1 MYNGEKIEELRLL
14 FEMSRLELAQKLEV
28 SEQAIWQFENG
39 EVSPKT
45 SLKLK
50 LAQIFQVDIDYFED
64 TVFGSNFSVSDIA
77 FRNSDTISRKIINY
91 QEVYLNTINKYINYL
106 EQYIQ
111 FPQQNFYDL
120 TKKIS
125 EMFEK
130 NISIEEIADYSR
142 EKLDISDDNSDLLY
156 KLEKSGIYI
165 FEKKLNGTEDAYSIW
180 SKQGIPFII
189 LSVNKTAV
197 RRNFDLAHELAHL
210 LLHRGVD
217 FESLDKFQLQKKES
231 EANKFA
237 SYLLL
242 PEKRFKQV
250 IYDLRIEKKL
260 SNPDSYISLKKK
272 FNVSIQAMEYRA
284 FQLGLLTKG
293 QHDYFYRLI
302 YKKKYKLVE
311 PLDKDIVVKRP
322 TKVRS
327 IFNVV
332 FENNLI
338 TVEQFLKTNKITLD
352 FLSCLFYVEKPFFDK
367 FLSSEVNDF
376 SKIIDI
382 KYYKKSI

>member
-14 FEMSRLELAQKLEV
+14 FEMSRFELARKLEV

-39 EVSPKT
+39 EVFPKM

-50 LAQIFQVDIDYFED
+50 LAQLFHVDIDYFEENSIE
-64 TVFGSNFSVSDIA
+64 SNFGVSDIA
-77 FRNSDTISRKIINY
+77 FRNSDIISRKIINY

-106 EQYIQ
+106 EQLVQ
-111 FPQQNFYDL
+111 FPQQDFYIL

-125 EMFEK
+125 GMLEK
-130 NISIEEIADYSR
+130 NISIERIADYSR
-142 EKLDISDDNSDLLY
+142 EILDISDDNSDLLY
-156 KLEKSGIYI
+156 KLEKSGIYV
-165 FEKKLNGTEDAYSIW
+165 FEKQLNGTEDAYSIW
-180 SKQGIPFII
+180 SQEGIPYII
-189 LSVNKTAV
+189 LGINKTAV
-197 RRNFDLAHELAHL
+197 RRNFDLAHELGHL

-217 FESLDKFQLQKKES
+217 FESLDKFELQKKES

-242 PEKRFKQV
+242 PEKRFKQ
-250 IYDLRIEKKL
+250 IINDLQIDKKL
-260 SNPDSYISLKKK
+260 SNPDSYINIKKK
-272 FNVSIQAMEYRA
+272 LNVSIQAMEYRA

-293 QHDYFYRLI
+293 QHEYFYRLI
-302 YKKKYKLVE
+302 YKKKYRLLE
-311 PLDKDIVVKRP
+311 PLDDDIVVKRP

-332 FENNLI
+332 FDNNLI
-338 TVEQFLKTNKITLD
+338 TIEQFLKTNKITLD
-352 FLSCLFYVEKPFFDK
+352 FLSHLFYVEKSFFEQ
-367 FLSSEVNDF
+367 FISSEINDF

-382 KYYKKSI
+382 KDFKKSI

>member
-14 FEMSRLELAQKLEV
+14 FEMSRGELAQKLEV

-39 EVSPKT
+39 EVYPKM

-64 TVFGSNFSVSDIA
+64 SIIESNFGVSDIA

-106 EQYIQ
+106 EQFIKV
-111 FPQQNFYDL
+111 PQQNFYSL
-120 TKKIS
+120 TRKIA
-125 EMFEK
+125 EMLEN
-130 NISIEEIADYSR
+130 NISIEKIADFSR
-142 EKLDISDDNSDLLY
+142 EMLDISDDNSDLLY

-165 FEKKLNGTEDAYSIW
+165 FEKNLNGTEDAYSIW
-180 SKQGIPFII
+180 SQQGIPFII
-189 LSVNKTAV
+189 LGVNKTGV
-197 RRNFDLAHELAHL
+197 RRNFDLAHELGHL

-217 FESLDKFQLQKKES
+217 FESLDKFDLQKKES

-237 SYLLL
+237 SDLLL
-242 PEKRFKQV
+242 PEKRFKQA
-250 IYDLRIEKKL
+250 ISDLHIENKL

-272 FNVSIQAMEYRA
+272 FNISIQAMEYRA
-284 FQLGLLTKG
+284 FQLGMLTKG
-293 QHDYFYRLI
+293 QHEYFYRLI
-302 YKKKYKLVE
+302 YKKKYKLLE
-311 PLDKDIVVKRP
+311 PLDKDIAVKRP

-332 FENNLI
+332 FDNDLI
-338 TVEQFLKTNKITLD
+338 TIEQFLKTNRITLD
-352 FLSCLFYVEKPFFDK
+352 FLSRLFYVEKTFFDK

-382 KYYKKSI
+382 KDYKKSI

>member
-14 FEMSRLELAQKLEV
+14 FEMSRSELAQKLEV

-64 TVFGSNFSVSDIA
+64 SIIERNFGVSDIA

-91 QEVYLNTINKYINYL
+91 QEVYLNTIHQYINYL
-106 EQYIQ
+106 EQFIK
-111 FPQQNFYDL
+111 FPQQNFYSL
-120 TKKIS
+120 TRKVA
-125 EMFEK
+125 EMLEN
-130 NISIEEIADYSR
+130 NISIEKIADFSR
-142 EKLDISDDNSDLLY
+142 EMLDISDDNSDLLY

-165 FEKKLNGTEDAYSIW
+165 FEKNLNSTEDAYSIW
-180 SKQGIPFII
+180 SQQGIPFII
-189 LSVNKTAV
+189 LGVKKTGV
-197 RRNFDLAHELAHL
+197 RRNFDLAHELGHL

-217 FESLDKFQLQKKES
+217 FESLDKFNLQKKES

-242 PEKRFKQV
+242 PEKRFKQA
-250 IYDLRIEKKL
+250 IYDLQIEKKL

-284 FQLGLLTKG
+284 FQLELLTKG
-293 QHDYFYRLI
+293 QHEYFYRLI
-302 YKKKYKLVE
+302 YKKKYKLIE
-311 PLDKDIVVKRP
+311 PLDTDISVKRP

-332 FENNLI
+332 FDNDLI
-338 TVEQFLKTNKITLD
+338 TIEQFLKTNKITL
-352 FLSCLFYVEKPFFDK
+352 
-367 FLSSEVNDF
+367 
-376 SKIIDI
+376 
-382 KYYKKSI
+382 